1 MARTPGV
8 GCADRV
14 LSHAASWFSFRAH
27 LLHPIGESKLH
38 YLLEGGGIAN
48 HIEIENK
55 EGDIIN
61 DSGHGLG
68 WQVGAGLGVSLS
80 DRFRI
85 TPSIRY
91 RTLSRDFDITK
102 VKTEVDLN
110 YLSVGLGF
118 NWLF

>member
-1 MARTPGV
+1 M
-8 GCADRV
+8 
-14 LSHAASWFSFRAH
+14 
-27 LLHPIGESKLH
+27 
-38 YLLEGGGIAN
+38 
-48 HIEIENK
+48 
-55 EGDIIN
+55 
-61 DSGHGLG
+61 G